1 MSENRI
7 GVTRA
12 ELRFW
17 SNLASGSTYSPEA
30 VGAMR
35 TALSRAVSELVR
47 LNACVP
53 ETAASISDAD
63 RILAD
68 LSRRLGLSPAELIEH
83 HRGPDP
89 RSIRIAVAAEV
100 LRRRGMKRNAIAG
113 VMRWSRAGVDRA
125 LRLVAQRMKE
135 PGFRLYVERVCN
147 DNANQ

>member
-1 MSENRI
+1 MSENRL
-7 GVTRA
+7 GVTRS

-35 TALSRAVSELVR
+35 TALGRAVSELVR
-47 LNACVP
+47 LNAFLP
-53 ETAASISDAD
+53 QLATTITDAD

-68 LSRRLGLSPAELIEH
+68 LSRRLGLSPADLIDH

-89 RSIRIAVAAEV
+89 RSIRIAVAAEI
-100 LRRRGMKRNAIAG
+100 LRRRGMERRAIAD

-125 LRLVAQRMKE
+125 LRLVAERMKE
-135 PGFRLYVERVCN
+135 PGFRLYVERVCG
-147 DNANQ
+147 DS